1 LGRREKDGM
10 GLEFSV
16 SDIRVYKVKY
26 GLGLGLPLAGFR
38 RLEEMIADNEC
49 FLPPISL

>member
-1 LGRREKDGM
+1 M

-38 RLEEMIADNEC
+38 KLEEMMADNER
-49 FLPPISL
+49 LSPPILFLVQLV